1 MNNKNP
7 CRFMIKII
15 IKFQV
20 TLKYPFSNMTIL
32 RAQPTYNNM
41 QTAIT
46 FYMLGNLKSHMK

>member
-41 QTAIT
+41 
-46 FYMLGNLKSHMK
+46 